1 MKFIKKAYVAF
12 ILLVMYAPVA
22 ILMVYSFNDSKLP
35 VWKGFTFRWYEEIF
49 QDASIQQAFYNTIF
63 VAVISSIIATI
74 IGTLAA
80 MGIQRMTGW
89 KKKLVMNITYIPLLS
104 SEIVTGVSLMLL
116 FSAIKL
122 PVGILTL
129 ILAHITFSIPYV
141 ILSIMPKLKQLNY
154 NVYEAALDLGATPRY
169 AFKKV
174 ILPEILP
181 GVLAGLFIAF
191 TLSID
196 DFIISFFN
204 TGPGV
209 DTLSIK
215 VFAMTRKGVAPTIN
229 AISTIMFTTIIVILI
244 ASNVVSG
251 RKQKMASKNRE
262 QVNVKAATSKS
273 RFGFT
278 KVIAA
283 VLVTGCTIMLYVA
296 GAGIGKPQEVVNVFN
311 WGDYIDPEVNK
322 EFEEETGIKVI
333 YSEFATNEEMY
344 QRLEPGNV
352 SYDVAMPSDYMI
364 EKMINNDMLETI
376 DMSKLENYSK
386 IDDRFKSLPYDTD
399 NKYSLPFMWGTVGIV
414 YNKTMVDDVVDS
426 WNILWD
432 PKYAGKI
439 FMYDSEREGIM
450 AALKKLGYSMN
461 TRDPKELEEAKQE
474 LIKQAPLV
482 LSYVG
487 DEGKGKMISGE
498 AALMIAWAGDAMV
511 MIEENPDL
519 AFALPKEGTNFFV
532 DGIVIPKGA
541 KNIENAHKYIDFLC
555 RPDIAARNAEY
566 IGYSTP
572 ISEARA
578 LLPEEIRDSEVAYPS
593 EEETDKMEMFTDPSD
608 VIKLY
613 SSIWMEAKSS
623 ASR

>member
-1 MKFIKKAYVAF
+1 MKYIKKAYVGL
-12 ILLVMYAPVA
+12 ILLIMYAPVA

-35 VWKGFTFRWYEEIF
+35 IWKGFTFRWYEEIF

-63 VAVISSIIATI
+63 IAVVSSVVATI

-80 MGIQRMTGW
+80 MGIERMTGW

-116 FSAIKL
+116 FSALKI

-154 NVYEAALDLGATPRY
+154 NIYEAALDLGATPRY

-174 ILPEILP
+174 VLPEILP

-229 AISTIMFTTIIVILI
+229 AISTIMFATIIIILI
-244 ASNVVSG
+244 ASNVFSSK
-251 RKQKMASKNRE
+251 KQKKVKEGQEVEVRE
-262 QVNVKAATSKS
+262 TRQPS
-273 RFGFT
+273 RFRTT
-278 KVIAA
+278 KIIAA
-283 VLVTGCTIMLYVA
+283 VLVAGIAVMLYV
-296 GAGIGKPQEVVNVFN
+296 GGTGVSKQQQVVNVFN
-311 WGDYIDPEVNK
+311 WGDYIDPDVNK

-352 SYDVAMPSDYMI
+352 SYDVAVPSDYMI
-364 EKMINNDMLETI
+364 EKMLNNDMLEKI
-376 DMSKLENYSK
+376 DTSQLENYSK
-386 IDDRFKSLPYDTD
+386 IDDRFKDLPYDPTNEYSLPY
-399 NKYSLPFMWGTVGIV
+399 MWGTVGIV
-414 YNKTMVDDVVDS
+414 YNTTMVDEEVDS
-426 WNILWD
+426 WDILWD

-487 DEGKGKMISGE
+487 DEGKGKMVSGE
-498 AALMIAWAGDAMV
+498 AALMISWAGDAMV

-541 KNIENAHKYIDFLC
+541 KNIENAYKYIDFLC

-572 ISEARA
+572 LSEARA

-593 EEETDKMEMFTDPSD
+593 EEETDRMEMFTDPSD

-623 ASR
+623 ASK

>member
-1 MKFIKKAYVAF
+1 MKFIKKSYVALV
-12 ILLVMYAPVA
+12 LLIMYAPVA
-22 ILMVYSFNDSKLP
+22 ILMFYSFNDSKLP
-35 VWKGFTFRWYEEIF
+35 IWKGFTFRWYEEIF

-63 VAVISSIIATI
+63 IAVISSVVATI

-80 MGIQRMTGW
+80 MGIERMTGW

-116 FSAIKL
+116 FSALKI
-122 PVGILTL
+122 PVGITTL

-154 NVYEAALDLGATPRY
+154 NIYEAALDLGATPSY

-229 AISTIMFTTIIVILI
+229 AISTIMFGTIITILI
-244 ASNVVSG
+244 ATNVFPN
-251 RKQKMASKNRE
+251 KKHKKANKNRE
-262 QVNVKAATSKS
+262 EVEVKERTKSSK
-273 RFGFT
+273 FGFT
-278 KVIAA
+278 KAIIA
-283 VLVTGCTIMLYVA
+283 VLIIGLGVMAYVVGTGV
-296 GAGIGKPQEVVNVFN
+296 GGEQEVVNVFN

-322 EFEEETGIKVI
+322 EFEEETGIKVV

-344 QRLEPGNV
+344 QRLEPGNI

-364 EKMINNDMLETI
+364 EKMISKGMVEKI
-376 DMSKLENYSK
+376 DTTKLENYSK
-386 IDDRFKSLPYDTD
+386 IDDRFKDLPYDPTNEYSLPY
-399 NKYSLPFMWGTVGIV
+399 MWGTVGIV
-414 YNKTMVDDVVDS
+414 YNTTMVDEVVDS
-426 WNILWD
+426 WDVLWD

-461 TRDPKELEEAKQE
+461 TRDKQELEAAKQE

-498 AALMIAWAGDAMV
+498 AAVMLAWAGDAMV
-511 MIEENPDL
+511 MLEENPDL

-578 LLPEEIRDSEVAYPS
+578 LLPEEIRNSEVAYPS

-623 ASR
+623 ASK

>member
-1 MKFIKKAYVAF
+1 MKFIKKSYVALV
-12 ILLVMYAPVA
+12 LLIMYAPVA
-22 ILMVYSFNDSKLP
+22 ILMFYSFNDSKLP

-63 VAVISSIIATI
+63 IAVISSVVATI

-80 MGIQRMTGW
+80 MGIERMTGW

-116 FSAIKL
+116 FSALKI
-122 PVGILTL
+122 PVGLTTL

-154 NVYEAALDLGATPRY
+154 NIYEAALDLGATPSY

-215 VFAMTRKGVAPTIN
+215 VYSMTRKGVAPTIN
-229 AISTIMFTTIIVILI
+229 AISTIMFGTIITILI
-244 ASNVVSG
+244 ITNVFPN
-251 RKQKMASKNRE
+251 KKHKKANKNRE
-262 QVNVKAATSKS
+262 EVEVKETTKS
-273 RFGFT
+273 PKLGFT

-283 VLVTGCTIMLYVA
+283 VLIIGLGIMAYVVSS
-296 GAGIGKPQEVVNVFN
+296 GVGGQQEVVNVFN

-322 EFEEETGIKVI
+322 EFEKETGIKVV

-344 QRLEPGNV
+344 QRLEPGNI

-364 EKMINNDMLETI
+364 EKMISKGMVEKI
-376 DMSKLENYSK
+376 DTTKLENYSK
-386 IDDRFKSLPYDTD
+386 IDDRFKDLPYDPTNEYSLPY
-399 NKYSLPFMWGTVGIV
+399 MWGTVGIV
-414 YNKTMVDDVVDS
+414 YNTTMVDEVVDS
-426 WNILWD
+426 WDILWN

-439 FMYDSEREGIM
+439 FMLDSEREGIM

-498 AALMIAWAGDAMV
+498 AALMIAWAGDAILM
-511 MIEENPDL
+511 MDENPDL

-572 ISEARA
+572 ISEARE
-578 LLPEEIRDSEVAYPS
+578 LLPEEIKTSEVAYPS

-623 ASR
+623 ASK

>member
-1 MKFIKKAYVAF
+1 MKFIKKSYVALV
-12 ILLVMYAPVA
+12 LLIMYAPVA
-22 ILMVYSFNDSKLP
+22 ILMFYSFNDSKLP
-35 VWKGFTFRWYEEIF
+35 IWKGFTLKWYEEIF
-49 QDASIQQAFYNTIF
+49 QDTSIQQAFYNTIF
-63 VAVISSIIATI
+63 VAVISSVIATI

-80 MGIQRMTGW
+80 MGIERMTGW

-116 FSAIKL
+116 FSALKI
-122 PVGILTL
+122 PVGITTL

-154 NVYEAALDLGATPRY
+154 NVYEAALDLGATPGY

-174 ILPEILP
+174 VLPEILP

-229 AISTIMFTTIIVILI
+229 AISTIMFGTIITILI
-244 ASNVVSG
+244 VTNVFPN
-251 RKQKMASKNRE
+251 KKHKKANKNRE
-262 QVNVKAATSKS
+262 EVEVKEKPKSS
-273 RFGFT
+273 RFNLT
-278 KVIAA
+278 KVVIA
-283 VLVTGCTIMLYVA
+283 VIVIGLGIMAYVVGT
-296 GAGIGKPQEVVNVFN
+296 GAGGQQEVVNVFN

-322 EFEEETGIKVI
+322 EFEKETGIKVV

-344 QRLEPGNV
+344 QRLEPGNI

-364 EKMINNDMLETI
+364 EKMINKGMLEKI
-376 DMSKLENYSK
+376 DTSKLENYPK
-386 IDDRFKSLPYDTD
+386 IDERFKDLPYDPTNEYSLPY
-399 NKYSLPFMWGTVGIV
+399 MWGTVGIV
-414 YNKTMVDDVVDS
+414 YNTTMVDEVVDS
-426 WNILWD
+426 WDILWN

-461 TRDPKELEEAKQE
+461 TRDRQELEEAKNE

-498 AALMIAWAGDAMV
+498 AAVMLAWAGDAMV
-511 MIEENPDL
+511 MLEENPDL

>member
-1 MKFIKKAYVAF
+1 MKFIKKSYVALV
-12 ILLVMYAPVA
+12 LLIMYAPVA
-22 ILMVYSFNDSKLP
+22 ILMFYSFNDSKLP
-35 VWKGFTFRWYEEIF
+35 IWKGFTFKWYEEIF
-49 QDASIQQAFYNTIF
+49 QDVSIQQAFYNTIF
-63 VAVISSIIATI
+63 IAVISSVVATI

-80 MGIQRMTGW
+80 MGIERMTGW

-116 FSAIKL
+116 FSALKI
-122 PVGILTL
+122 PVGITTL

-154 NVYEAALDLGATPRY
+154 NIYEAALDLGATPSY

-229 AISTIMFTTIIVILI
+229 AISTIMFGTIITILI
-244 ASNVVSG
+244 ATNVFPN
-251 RKQKMASKNRE
+251 KKHKKANKNRE
-262 QVNVKAATSKS
+262 EVEVKERTKS
-273 RFGFT
+273 PKIGFT
-278 KVIAA
+278 KVIIA
-283 VLVTGCTIMLYVA
+283 VLIIGLGVMAYVVGTGL
-296 GAGIGKPQEVVNVFN
+296 GGEQEVVNVFN

-322 EFEEETGIKVI
+322 EFEEETGIKVV

-344 QRLEPGNV
+344 QRLEPGNI

-364 EKMINNDMLETI
+364 EKMINKGMVEKI
-376 DMSKLENYSK
+376 DTTKLENYSK
-386 IDDRFKSLPYDTD
+386 IDDRFKDLPYDPTNEYSLPY
-399 NKYSLPFMWGTVGIV
+399 MWGTVGIV
-414 YNKTMVDDVVDS
+414 YNTTMVDEVVDS
-426 WNILWD
+426 WDVLWD

-461 TRDPKELEEAKQE
+461 TRDKQELEAAKQE

-498 AALMIAWAGDAMV
+498 AAVMLAWAGDAMV
-511 MIEENPDL
+511 MLEENPDL

-578 LLPEEIRDSEVAYPS
+578 LLPEEIRNSEVAYPS

-623 ASR
+623 ASK

>member
-1 MKFIKKAYVAF
+1 MKFIKKSYVALV
-12 ILLVMYAPVA
+12 LLIMYAPVA
-22 ILMVYSFNDSKLP
+22 ILMFYSFNDSKLP
-35 VWKGFTFRWYEEIF
+35 IWKGFTFRWYEEIF

-63 VAVISSIIATI
+63 IAVISSVVATI

-80 MGIQRMTGW
+80 MGIERMTGW

-116 FSAIKL
+116 FSALKI
-122 PVGILTL
+122 PVGITTL

-154 NVYEAALDLGATPRY
+154 NIYEAALDLGATPSY

-229 AISTIMFTTIIVILI
+229 AISTIMFGTIITILI
-244 ASNVVSG
+244 ATNVFPN
-251 RKQKMASKNRE
+251 KKHKKANKNRE
-262 QVNVKAATSKS
+262 EVEVKERAKS
-273 RFGFT
+273 PKFGFT
-278 KVIAA
+278 KAIIA
-283 VLVTGCTIMLYVA
+283 VLIIGLGVMAYVVGTGL
-296 GAGIGKPQEVVNVFN
+296 GGEQEVVNVFN

-322 EFEEETGIKVI
+322 EFEEETGIKVV

-344 QRLEPGNV
+344 QRLEPGNI

-364 EKMINNDMLETI
+364 EKMINKGMVEKI
-376 DMSKLENYSK
+376 DTTKLENYSK
-386 IDDRFKSLPYDTD
+386 IDDRFKDLPYDPTNEYSLPY
-399 NKYSLPFMWGTVGIV
+399 MWGTVGIV
-414 YNKTMVDDVVDS
+414 YNTKMVDEVVDS
-426 WNILWD
+426 WDVLWD

-461 TRDPKELEEAKQE
+461 TRDKQELEEAKQE

-498 AALMIAWAGDAMV
+498 AAVMLAWAGDAMV
-511 MIEENPDL
+511 MLEENPDL

-578 LLPEEIRDSEVAYPS
+578 LLPEEIRNSEVAYPS

-623 ASR
+623 ASK

>member
-1 MKFIKKAYVAF
+1 MKYIKKAYVGL
-12 ILLVMYAPVA
+12 ILLIMYAPVA

-35 VWKGFTFRWYEEIF
+35 IWKGFTFRWYEEIF

-63 VAVISSIIATI
+63 IAVVSSVVATI

-80 MGIQRMTGW
+80 MGIERMTGW

-116 FSAIKL
+116 FSALKI

-154 NVYEAALDLGATPRY
+154 NIYEAALDLGATPRY

-174 ILPEILP
+174 VLPEILP

-229 AISTIMFTTIIVILI
+229 AISTIMFATIIIILI
-244 ASNVVSG
+244 ASNVFSSK
-251 RKQKMASKNRE
+251 KQKKVKEGQEVEVRE
-262 QVNVKAATSKS
+262 TRQPS
-273 RFGFT
+273 RFRTT
-278 KVIAA
+278 KIIAA
-283 VLVTGCTIMLYVA
+283 VLVAGIAVMLYV
-296 GAGIGKPQEVVNVFN
+296 GGTGVSKQQQVVNVFN
-311 WGDYIDPEVNK
+311 WGDYIDPDVNK

-352 SYDVAMPSDYMI
+352 SYDVAVPSDYMI
-364 EKMINNDMLETI
+364 EKMLNNDMLEKI
-376 DMSKLENYSK
+376 DTSQLANYSK
-386 IDDRFKSLPYDTD
+386 IDDRFKDLPYDPTNEYSLPY
-399 NKYSLPFMWGTVGIV
+399 MWGTVGIV
-414 YNKTMVDDVVDS
+414 YNTTMVDEEVDS
-426 WNILWD
+426 WDILWD

-487 DEGKGKMISGE
+487 DEGKGKMVSGE
-498 AALMIAWAGDAMV
+498 AALMISWAGDAMV

-541 KNIENAHKYIDFLC
+541 KNIENAYKYIDFLC

-572 ISEARA
+572 LSEARA

-593 EEETDKMEMFTDPSD
+593 EEETDRMEMFTDPSD

-623 ASR
+623 ASK